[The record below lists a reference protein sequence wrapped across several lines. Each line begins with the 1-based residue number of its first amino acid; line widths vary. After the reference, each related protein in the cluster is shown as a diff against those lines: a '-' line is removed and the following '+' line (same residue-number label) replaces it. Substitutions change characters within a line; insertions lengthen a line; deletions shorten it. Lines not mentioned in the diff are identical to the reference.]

1 MDYQAVITSYSNK
14 RIDMEKFKKDL
25 EIARPLKR
33 RQKYRAVEMSEFWR
47 IFNANTTDI
56 LLTNEVV
63 DNIDI
68 FMDKVNRQLDS
79 YYSYLLECI
88 KEFKAWNIIDL
99 DTADYSF
106 EAFDLLKIKEKIR
119 KVEYVNGKYKQYL
132 KFQKL
137 ADIREY
143 FKIRELTEENMEK
156 MKFTI
161 EMFDSFKNIQVRKEF
176 FCFDRDF
183 LITLIAFNKSKKIR
197 LDDYMKSK
205 SRAIQEDYERY
216 LLFYKLEDFREIIEK
231 VSVTSK
237 TAKISISRVVDIFK
251 EISETDAEI
260 EYVKVNGN
268 EIKKIEKK
276 LENMIQIDMLHKR
289 DILSSNKEYLKKTMS
304 KIISEASYES
314 VEQAQEPEKLKQ
326 EERQT
331 TENKNSLGKLLGEMA
346 KNKKITQEEKVEV
359 YPIST
364 TQNDIVV
371 ENNDV
376 QLVEDENDE
385 EKDNKNIFEK
395 VTDTLSEINQDSEKK
410 PEKIDTLEERRE
422 RGKKRYNTE
431 KEPIIPLIFSW
442 FERDEITFTRRV
454 TIKKLNQFFEKIKK
468 LESENDARVALFLI
482 TNASK
487 EITLKRIIEM
497 QKKAIN
503 NDLPELIEGA
513 LGGYSS
519 FKVETNGRITDLS
532 VMSGVN
538 REKIIN
544 LLDNTIY
551 DDWGKDKVDSSCEDF
566 VRYKFADKKEK
577 KFTAQ
582 YLKNTI
588 NDILSEDKVKNQPL
602 RFIPY
607 CDKSGVGVDVVLKSQ
622 LGNIS
627 KLSEYYKKKYY
638 VLPEKALKL
647 NMETFETFIEN

>member
-14 RIDMEKFKKDL
+14 RLDMEKFKKDL
-25 EIARPLKR
+25 EIARPLKQ

-63 DNIDI
+63 ENIDE
-68 FMDKVNRQLDS
+68 FMDKVNKQLDS

-88 KEFKAWNIIDL
+88 REFKAWNIIDL

-106 EAFDLLKIKEKIR
+106 EAFDLLKVKEKLR
-119 KVEYVNGKYKQYL
+119 KVEYVNDKYKVYL
-132 KFQKL
+132 KYQKL

-143 FKIRELTEENMEK
+143 FKIRELTEENIEK

-161 EMFDSFKNIQVRKEF
+161 EMFDSFKNIQVKKEF

-205 SRAIQEDYERY
+205 SKAIQEDYERY

-276 LENMIQIDMLHKR
+276 LENMTQIDMLHKR

-304 KIISEASYES
+304 KIISEASYKS
-314 VEQAQEPEKLKQ
+314 VEEAQEPAKEKPK
-326 EERQT
+326 E
-331 TENKNSLGKLLGEMA
+331 KDDSHNSLNKLLGEMV
-346 KNKKITQEEKVEV
+346 KNKKINQEENESA
-359 YPIST
+359 ST
-364 TQNDIVV
+364 KKDEIII
-371 ENNDV
+371 ENN
-376 QLVEDENDE
+376 E
-385 EKDNKNIFEK
+385 ELQIETTPLKKKDNKNIFEAVTEGLSKKEPVVDKNKEK
-395 VTDTLSEINQDSEKK
+395 VDS
-410 PEKIDTLEERRE
+410 LEERRE

-442 FERDEITFTRRV
+442 FERDDITFTRRV
-454 TIKKLNQFFEKIKK
+454 TIKKLGMFFDKIKK
-468 LESENDARVALFLI
+468 LEAENDARVALFLI

-487 EITLKRIIEM
+487 EVTLKRIVEM

-503 NDLPELIEGA
+503 NNLPELIEGA
-513 LGGYSS
+513 MGGYSS
-519 FKVETNGRITDLS
+519 FKLETNGRITELS
-532 VMSGVN
+532 VMSSVN
-538 REKIIN
+538 REKIIS
-544 LLDNTIY
+544 LLDNTVY
-551 DDWGKDKVDSSCEDF
+551 DDWGRDKVDKECMDF
-566 VRYKFADKKEK
+566 VRYQFADKREK

-588 NDILSEDKVKNQPL
+588 NELLSEEKVKNQPL

-607 CDKSGVGVDVVLKSQ
+607 CDKGGIGVDVVLKSQ
-622 LGNIS
+622 LSNIS

-647 NMETFETFIEN
+647 NMETFESFIEN

>member
-14 RIDMEKFKKDL
+14 RLDMEKFKKDL
-25 EIARPLKR
+25 EIARPLKQ

-63 DNIDI
+63 ENIDE
-68 FMDKVNRQLDS
+68 FMDKVNKQLDS

-88 KEFKAWNIIDL
+88 REFKAWNIIDL

-106 EAFDLLKIKEKIR
+106 EAFDLLKVKEKLR
-119 KVEYVNGKYKQYL
+119 KVEYVNDKYKVYL
-132 KFQKL
+132 KYQKL

-143 FKIRELTEENMEK
+143 FKIRELTEENIEK

-161 EMFDSFKNIQVRKEF
+161 EMFDSFKNIQVKKEF

-205 SRAIQEDYERY
+205 SKAIQEDYERY

-276 LENMIQIDMLHKR
+276 LENMTQIDMLHKR

-314 VEQAQEPEKLKQ
+314 VEEAQEPAKEKPK
-326 EERQT
+326 E
-331 TENKNSLGKLLGEMA
+331 KDDSHNSLNKLLGEMV
-346 KNKKITQEEKVEV
+346 KNKKINQEENESA
-359 YPIST
+359 ST
-364 TQNDIVV
+364 KKDEIII
-371 ENNDV
+371 ENN
-376 QLVEDENDE
+376 E
-385 EKDNKNIFEK
+385 ELQIETTPLKKKDNKNIFEAVTEGLSKKEPVVDKNKEK
-395 VTDTLSEINQDSEKK
+395 VDS
-410 PEKIDTLEERRE
+410 LEERRE

-442 FERDEITFTRRV
+442 FERDDITFTRRV
-454 TIKKLNQFFEKIKK
+454 TIKKLGMFFDKIKK
-468 LESENDARVALFLI
+468 LEAENDARVALFLI

-487 EITLKRIIEM
+487 EVTLKRIVEM

-503 NDLPELIEGA
+503 NNLPELIEGA
-513 LGGYSS
+513 MGGYSS
-519 FKVETNGRITDLS
+519 FKLETNGRITELS
-532 VMSGVN
+532 VMSSVN
-538 REKIIN
+538 REKIIS
-544 LLDNTIY
+544 LLDNTVY
-551 DDWGKDKVDSSCEDF
+551 DDWGRDKVDKECMDF
-566 VRYKFADKKEK
+566 VRYQFADKREK

-588 NDILSEDKVKNQPL
+588 NELLSEEKVKNQPL

-607 CDKSGVGVDVVLKSQ
+607 CDKGGIGVDVVLKSQ
-622 LGNIS
+622 LSNIS

-647 NMETFETFIEN
+647 NMETFESFIEN

>member
-14 RIDMEKFKKDL
+14 RIDIEKFKKDL
-25 EIARPLKR
+25 EIARPLKQ

-63 DNIDI
+63 ENIDV
-68 FMDKVNRQLDS
+68 FMEKVNRQLDS

-106 EAFDLLKIKEKIR
+106 EAFDLLKIKEKLR
-119 KVEYVNGKYKQYL
+119 KVELVNDKYKKYL
-132 KFQKL
+132 KYQKL

-143 FKIRELTEENMEK
+143 FKIRELTEENIEK

-161 EMFDSFKNIQVRKEF
+161 EMFDSFKNIQVKKEF

-205 SRAIQEDYERY
+205 SKAIQEDYERY

-237 TAKISISRVVDIFK
+237 TAKINVSRVVDIFK

-276 LENMIQIDMLHKR
+276 LDNMTQIDMLHKR

-314 VEQAQEPEKLKQ
+314 VDQAQEQEDNQKEKSAN
-326 EERQT
+326 
-331 TENKNSLGKLLGEMA
+331 ENKNSLGKLLGEMA
-346 KNKKITQEEKVEV
+346 KNKKISQEESVEAK
-359 YPIST
+359 PSMIP
-364 TQNDIVV
+364 QNEAVV
-371 ENNDV
+371 EGNEE
-376 QLVEDENDE
+376 QLSEE
-385 EKDNKNIFEK
+385 EKTDKKDKRNIFEA
-395 VTDTLSEINQDSEKK
+395 VTDSFSKIEPTIEIKD
-410 PEKIDTLEERRE
+410 EKIDTVEERKE

-442 FERDEITFTRRV
+442 FERDDVTFTRRV

-468 LESENDARVALFLI
+468 LEAENDARVSLFLI

-487 EITLKRIIEM
+487 EVTLKRIVEM

-503 NDLPELIEGA
+503 NNLPELIEGA

-519 FKVETNGRITDLS
+519 FKVETNGRITELS
-532 VMSGVN
+532 VMSMVN
-538 REKIIN
+538 REKIIS

-551 DDWGKDKVDSSCEDF
+551 DDWGRDKVDKECTDF
-566 VRYKFADKKEK
+566 VRYQFADKKEK

-588 NDILSEDKVKNQPL
+588 NDLLGEDKVKNQPL

-607 CDKSGVGVDVVLKSQ
+607 CDKSGIGVDVVLKSQ
-622 LGNIS
+622 LSNIS

>member
-14 RIDMEKFKKDL
+14 RIDIEKFKKDL
-25 EIARPLKR
+25 EIARPLKQ

-63 DNIDI
+63 ENIDV
-68 FMDKVNRQLDS
+68 FMEKVNRQLDS

-106 EAFDLLKIKEKIR
+106 EAFDLLKIKDKLR
-119 KVEYVNGKYKQYL
+119 KVELVNDKYKKYL
-132 KFQKL
+132 KYQKL

-143 FKIRELTEENMEK
+143 FKIRELTEENIEK

-161 EMFDSFKNIQVRKEF
+161 EMFDSFKNIQVKKEF

-205 SRAIQEDYERY
+205 SKAIQEDYERY

-237 TAKISISRVVDIFK
+237 TAKINVSRVVDIFK

-276 LENMIQIDMLHKR
+276 LDNMTQIDMLHKR

-314 VEQAQEPEKLKQ
+314 VDQAQEQEDNQKEKSIN
-326 EERQT
+326 
-331 TENKNSLGKLLGEMA
+331 ENKNSLGKLLGEMA
-346 KNKKITQEEKVEV
+346 KNKKISQEESVEAKPSTTPQNEAVVEV
-359 YPIST
+359 S
-364 TQNDIVV
+364 
-371 ENNDV
+371 EE
-376 QLVEDENDE
+376 QLSEE
-385 EKDNKNIFEK
+385 EKTDQKDKKNIFEA
-395 VTDTLSEINQDSEKK
+395 VTDSFSKIEPTIEIKD
-410 PEKIDTLEERRE
+410 EKIDTVEERKE

-442 FERDEITFTRRV
+442 FERDDVTFTRRV

-468 LESENDARVALFLI
+468 LEAENDARVSLFLI

-487 EITLKRIIEM
+487 EVTLKRIVEM

-503 NDLPELIEGA
+503 NNLPELIEGA

-519 FKVETNGRITDLS
+519 FKVETNGRITELS
-532 VMSGVN
+532 VMSMVN
-538 REKIIN
+538 REKIIS
-544 LLDNTIY
+544 LLDSTIY
-551 DDWGKDKVDSSCEDF
+551 DEWGREKVDKECIDF
-566 VRYKFADKKEK
+566 VRYQFADKKEK

-588 NDILSEDKVKNQPL
+588 NDLLGEDKVKNQPL

-607 CDKSGVGVDVVLKSQ
+607 CDKGGIGVDVVLKSQ
-622 LGNIS
+622 LSNIS

>member
-14 RIDMEKFKKDL
+14 RIDIEKFKKDL
-25 EIARPLKR
+25 EIARPLKQ

-63 DNIDI
+63 ENIDV
-68 FMDKVNRQLDS
+68 FMEKVNRQLDS

-106 EAFDLLKIKEKIR
+106 EAFDLLKIKEKLR
-119 KVEYVNGKYKQYL
+119 KVELVNDKYKKYL
-132 KFQKL
+132 KYQKL

-143 FKIRELTEENMEK
+143 FKIRELTEENIEK

-161 EMFDSFKNIQVRKEF
+161 EMFDSFKNIQVKKEF

-205 SRAIQEDYERY
+205 SKAIQEDYERY

-237 TAKISISRVVDIFK
+237 TAKINVSRVVDIFK

-276 LENMIQIDMLHKR
+276 LDNMTQIDMLHKR

-314 VEQAQEPEKLKQ
+314 VDQAQEQEDNQKEKSVN
-326 EERQT
+326 
-331 TENKNSLGKLLGEMA
+331 ENKNSLGKLLGEMA
-346 KNKKITQEEKVEV
+346 KNKKISQEESVEAKPSTTPQNEAVVEV
-359 YPIST
+359 S
-364 TQNDIVV
+364 
-371 ENNDV
+371 EE
-376 QLVEDENDE
+376 QLSEE
-385 EKDNKNIFEK
+385 EKTDKKDKKNIFEA
-395 VTDTLSEINQDSEKK
+395 VTDSFSKIEPTIEIKD
-410 PEKIDTLEERRE
+410 EKIDTVEERKE

-442 FERDEITFTRRV
+442 FERDDVTFTRRV

-468 LESENDARVALFLI
+468 LEAENDARVALFLI

-487 EITLKRIIEM
+487 EVTLKRIVEM

-503 NDLPELIEGA
+503 NNLPELIEGA

-519 FKVETNGRITDLS
+519 FKVETNGRITELS
-532 VMSGVN
+532 VMSMVN
-538 REKIIN
+538 REKIIS
-544 LLDNTIY
+544 LLDSTIY
-551 DDWGKDKVDSSCEDF
+551 DEWGREKVDKECIDF
-566 VRYKFADKKEK
+566 VRYQFADKKEK

-588 NDILSEDKVKNQPL
+588 NDLLGEDKVKNQPL

-607 CDKSGVGVDVVLKSQ
+607 CDKGGIGVDVVLKSQ
-622 LGNIS
+622 LSNIS

>member
-14 RIDMEKFKKDL
+14 RIDIEKFKKDL
-25 EIARPLKR
+25 EIARPLKQ

-63 DNIDI
+63 ENIDV
-68 FMDKVNRQLDS
+68 FMEKVNRQLDS

-106 EAFDLLKIKEKIR
+106 EAFDLLKIKDKLR
-119 KVEYVNGKYKQYL
+119 KVELVNDKYKKYL
-132 KFQKL
+132 KYQKL

-143 FKIRELTEENMEK
+143 FKIRELTEENIEK

-161 EMFDSFKNIQVRKEF
+161 EMFDSFKNIQVKKEF

-205 SRAIQEDYERY
+205 SKAIQEDYERY

-237 TAKISISRVVDIFK
+237 TAKINVSRVVDIFK

-276 LENMIQIDMLHKR
+276 LDNMTQIDMLHKR

-314 VEQAQEPEKLKQ
+314 VDQAQEQEDNQKEKSAN
-326 EERQT
+326 
-331 TENKNSLGKLLGEMA
+331 ENKNSLGKLLGEMA
-346 KNKKITQEEKVEV
+346 KNKKISQEESVEAK
-359 YPIST
+359 PSMT
-364 TQNDIVV
+364 PQNEAVV
-371 ENNDV
+371 EGNEE
-376 QLVEDENDE
+376 QLSEE
-385 EKDNKNIFEK
+385 EKTDKKDKKNIFEA
-395 VTDTLSEINQDSEKK
+395 VTDSFSKIEPTIEIKD
-410 PEKIDTLEERRE
+410 EKIDTVEERKE

-442 FERDEITFTRRV
+442 FERDDVTFTRRV

-468 LESENDARVALFLI
+468 LEAENDARVALFLI

-487 EITLKRIIEM
+487 EVTLKRIVEM

-503 NDLPELIEGA
+503 NNLPELIEGA

-519 FKVETNGRITDLS
+519 FKVETNGRITELS
-532 VMSGVN
+532 VMSMVN
-538 REKIIN
+538 REKIIS
-544 LLDNTIY
+544 LLDSTIY
-551 DDWGKDKVDSSCEDF
+551 DEWGREKVDKECIDF
-566 VRYKFADKKEK
+566 VRYQFADKKEK

-588 NDILSEDKVKNQPL
+588 NDLLGEDKVKNQPL

-607 CDKSGVGVDVVLKSQ
+607 CDKGGIGVDVVLKSQ
-622 LGNIS
+622 LSNIS

>member
-14 RIDMEKFKKDL
+14 RIDIEKFKKDL
-25 EIARPLKR
+25 EIARPLKQ

-63 DNIDI
+63 ENIDV
-68 FMDKVNRQLDS
+68 FMEKVNRQLDS

-106 EAFDLLKIKEKIR
+106 EAFDLLKIKEKLR
-119 KVEYVNGKYKQYL
+119 KVELVNDKYKKYL
-132 KFQKL
+132 KYQKL

-143 FKIRELTEENMEK
+143 FKIRELTEENIEK

-161 EMFDSFKNIQVRKEF
+161 EMFDSFKNIQVKKEF

-205 SRAIQEDYERY
+205 SKAIQEDYERY

-237 TAKISISRVVDIFK
+237 TAKINVSRVVDIFK

-276 LENMIQIDMLHKR
+276 LDNMTQIDMLHKR

-314 VEQAQEPEKLKQ
+314 VDQAQEQEDNQKEKSAN
-326 EERQT
+326 
-331 TENKNSLGKLLGEMA
+331 ENKNSLGKLLGEMA
-346 KNKKITQEEKVEV
+346 KNKKISQEESVEAK
-359 YPIST
+359 PSMT
-364 TQNDIVV
+364 PQNEAVV
-371 ENNDV
+371 EGNEE
-376 QLVEDENDE
+376 QLSEE
-385 EKDNKNIFEK
+385 EKTDKKDKRNIFEA
-395 VTDTLSEINQDSEKK
+395 VTDSFSKIEPTIEIKD
-410 PEKIDTLEERRE
+410 EKIDTVEERKE

-442 FERDEITFTRRV
+442 FERDDVTFTRRV

-468 LESENDARVALFLI
+468 LEAENDARVALFLI

-487 EITLKRIIEM
+487 EVTLKRIVEM

-503 NDLPELIEGA
+503 NNLPELIEGA

-519 FKVETNGRITDLS
+519 FKVETNGRITELS
-532 VMSGVN
+532 VMSMVN
-538 REKIIN
+538 REKIIS

-551 DDWGKDKVDSSCEDF
+551 DDWGRDKVDKECIDF
-566 VRYKFADKKEK
+566 VRYQFADKKEK

-588 NDILSEDKVKNQPL
+588 NDLLGEDKVKNQPL

-607 CDKSGVGVDVVLKSQ
+607 CDKSGIGVDVVLKSQ
-622 LGNIS
+622 LSNIS

>member
-14 RIDMEKFKKDL
+14 RIDIEKFKKDL
-25 EIARPLKR
+25 EIARPLKQ

-63 DNIDI
+63 ENIDV
-68 FMDKVNRQLDS
+68 FMEKVNRQLDS

-106 EAFDLLKIKEKIR
+106 EAFDLLKIKDKLR
-119 KVEYVNGKYKQYL
+119 KVELVNDKYKKYL
-132 KFQKL
+132 KYQKL

-143 FKIRELTEENMEK
+143 FKIRELTEENIEK

-161 EMFDSFKNIQVRKEF
+161 EMFDSFKNIQVKKEF

-205 SRAIQEDYERY
+205 SKAIQEDYERY

-237 TAKISISRVVDIFK
+237 TAKINVSRVVDIFK

-276 LENMIQIDMLHKR
+276 LDNMTQIDMLHKR

-314 VEQAQEPEKLKQ
+314 VDQAQEQEDNQKEKAAN
-326 EERQT
+326 
-331 TENKNSLGKLLGEMA
+331 ENKNSLGKLLGEMA
-346 KNKKITQEEKVEV
+346 KNKKISQEESVEAK
-359 YPIST
+359 PSMT
-364 TQNDIVV
+364 PQNEAVV
-371 ENNDV
+371 EGNEE
-376 QLVEDENDE
+376 QLSEE
-385 EKDNKNIFEK
+385 EKTDKKDKKNIFEA
-395 VTDTLSEINQDSEKK
+395 VTDSFSKIEPTIEIKD
-410 PEKIDTLEERRE
+410 EKIDTVEERKE

-442 FERDEITFTRRV
+442 FERDDVTFTRRV

-468 LESENDARVALFLI
+468 LEAENDARVALFLI

-487 EITLKRIIEM
+487 EVTLKRIVEM

-503 NDLPELIEGA
+503 NNLPELIEGA

-519 FKVETNGRITDLS
+519 FKVETNGRITELS
-532 VMSGVN
+532 VMSMVN
-538 REKIIN
+538 REKIIS
-544 LLDNTIY
+544 LLDSTIY
-551 DDWGKDKVDSSCEDF
+551 DEWGREKVDKECIDF
-566 VRYKFADKKEK
+566 VRYQFADKKEK

-588 NDILSEDKVKNQPL
+588 NDLLGEDKVKNQPL

-607 CDKSGVGVDVVLKSQ
+607 CDKGGIGVDVVLKSQ
-622 LGNIS
+622 LSNIS